1 VEDTSS
7 TESKKEQ
14 SDNIKKNTGE
24 DGINIT
30 KRKSISRR
38 KKCQHGQMLLKGQP
52 RRELKVPL
60 DLETR
65 RSFVDLGNSKF
76 SGAMEAIVRMQ

>member
-38 KKCQHGQMLLKGQP
+38 KKCQHGQMLLKGQ
-52 RRELKVPL
+52 E
-60 DLETR
+60 
-65 RSFVDLGNSKF
+65 GN
-76 SGAMEAIVRMQ
+76 